1 MYDSTIESPKSLT
14 TIKIVSGGRSFPYMG
29 KKSNSI
35 VIEFPPNSFVQTIRN
50 EEVAN
55 SEIFCFV
62 IYCMNNVRLDL
73 RTSNECFCPF
83 ELFKDCYSKAK
94 IYGSKPQL
102 QKYFN
107 ISNIYKP
114 LDEDTNESYDAT
126 AVSLCKIE
134 GDVSSPSIEM
144 SIFPQILQFNNIK
157 GKLET
162 LKHIEAYKD
171 RFEAILRKFNSK
183 QLPHLYINWLKL
195 IESYVE
201 LVFRDL
207 TIKWKQ
213 WLHSIRAAGRRHSI
227 RTALRTLLP
236 RICKR
241 FWKHYFVFQHS
252 TRHSIGDLSSDMLHR
267 NSSWTLQF
275 PKEAMS
281 RVTFGV
287 WLDSTNGILLFGN
300 GVVFFNSDNALESSH
315 VAPTSGVCLDQI
327 SPEAVTQ
334 KLLLFINLAIV
345 ECFMNEIA

>member
-1 MYDSTIESPKSLT
+1 M
-14 TIKIVSGGRSFPYMG
+14 GR
-29 KKSNSI
+29 KSNSL

-50 EEVAN
+50 ERVAN
-55 SEIFCFV
+55 SEIFCSV
-62 IYCMNNVRLDL
+62 VYCMNNVRLDL

-83 ELFKDCYSKAK
+83 ELFKDCYNKAK
-94 IYGSKPQL
+94 IYGSKHHL

-126 AVSLCKIE
+126 AVSLCKTE

-157 GKLET
+157 SKLDT

-171 RFEAILRKFNSK
+171 RFETILKKFNSK

-281 RVTFGV
+281 RITFGV